1 MAVKTSDFPVKQRQI
16 NEDVASGN
24 FKPCYL
30 LYGDEAYLRLQNKD
44 KLIKAMGVDA
54 SSMNFTRYE
63 GDACN
68 PAEIIDMAETM
79 PFLSDRRVILVENSG
94 FFKSGCPELADY
106 LKNPSETTCFIFVE
120 KEVDKRKD
128 IFKAASKLGLDIS
141 CDEQSE
147 DTLRRWIA
155 GKLKAEGKTI
165 SPRALALFLGR
176 VGTDMSN
183 ISTEIEKLVCYC
195 IDRNEITD
203 EDVETVC
210 ANWLTGRIFA
220 MTDAIVERKRTVAIN
235 LYYDLLALKEPPAK
249 ILALITRQF
258 NLMLQIKEMTQNH
271 KDKAQIAAAV
281 GLAPFLVG
289 KYVGWAG
296 NYTIE
301 ELRDALELC
310 ASNDEAV
317 KTGKLD
323 YIISVEMVII
333 GCTRDKQPD
342 NRFPK

>member
-1 MAVKTSDFPVKQRQI
+1 MAVKTSDFPAKQRQI
-16 NEDVASGN
+16 NDDIASGN
-24 FKPCYL
+24 FRPCYL

-44 KLIKAMGVDA
+44 KLIKAMGVDGA
-54 SSMNFTRYE
+54 SMNFTRYE
-63 GDACN
+63 GDGCN

-79 PFLSDRRVILVENSG
+79 PFLSDKRVILVENSG
-94 FFKSGCPELADY
+94 FFKSGCPELAEY
-106 LKNPSETTCFIFVE
+106 LKSPSETTFFIFVE

-128 IFKAASKLGLDIS
+128 IYKAASKLGLEIS
-141 CDEQSE
+141 
-147 DTLRRWIA
+147 W
-155 GKLKAEGKTI
+155 KLKAEGKTI
-165 SPRALALFLGR
+165 TPRALALFLGR

-195 IDRNEITD
+195 IDRSEITD

-271 KDKAQIAAAV
+271 KDKAQIAI
-281 GLAPFLVG
+281 
-289 KYVGWAG
+289 Y
-296 NYTIE
+296 
-301 ELRDALELC
+301 R
-310 ASNDEAV
+310 
-317 KTGKLD
+317 
-323 YIISVEMVII
+323 MV
-333 GCTRDKQPD
+333 RQLH
-342 NRFPK
+342 F